1 MTKNNHSSQQ
11 SIQNRLK
18 PWSRWTTA
26 AEDHTDCRSCQLRTE
41 NMNQHCK
48 KQWKRNRRLNWPRF
62 LLRHSDARV
71 TLWCKNIHHHQ
82 LRLVVWGIF
91 FLARNGPLSAS
102 WAFLST
108 VANLST
114 LADKCRH
121 RAPLGCAGMGHS
133 YMNVQQLCDAVVSV
147 GPKSLRKVSSSTL
160 LKVSLCH
167 EVVLNAKG
175 PSTQYYGHLDRHT
188 LYIII
193 CAPAYVSISLTF

>member
-1 MTKNNHSSQQ
+1 M
-11 SIQNRLK
+11 LK
-18 PWSRWTTA
+18 PWSWWTTA
-26 AEDHTDCRSCQLRTE
+26 AEDHTDCRSCQLRTG

-48 KQWKRNRRLNWPRF
+48 KQWKRNRRLNGIRF

-71 TLWCKNIHHHQ
+71 TLWCKNIHPAMCQQ

-108 VANLST
+108 AANLST

-121 RAPLGCAGMGHS
+121 REPLGCAGMGDS

-147 GPKSLRKVSSSTL
+147 WTKISKEGFQQHLVEGESVPWSSSEC
-160 LKVSLCH
+160 KRCSNP
-167 EVVLNAKG
+167 VLW
-175 PSTQYYGHLDRHT
+175 SHR
-188 LYIII
+188 
-193 CAPAYVSISLTF
+193 